1 MSVDSELRQHI
12 EAYIVQRDEDFAAK
26 QELMIRQSIESHLE
40 KLEARKRSRLQ
51 FLSAI
56 GGVSLIAIVGLAY
69 AQITSVVEQAAR
81 ETARKEVAGA
91 VQTAED
97 AVVRLED
104 AVDQFDNIRLQS
116 SITSDVIKTTQAEV
130 REILGEVNRSLGAI
144 QTAEGGVS
152 IANELARINRE
163 LSRLVI
169 QQEIRRA
176 GPRGGD
182 EPAETETIEGLF
194 SGQDAGSLGE
204 GEDTNQ

>member
-1 MSVDSELRQHI
+1 MSIDSELRQQI
-12 EAYIVQRDEDFAAK
+12 ETYMVQRDENFTAM
-26 QELMIRQSIESHLE
+26 QELMIRNSIESHLE
-40 KLEARKRSRLQ
+40 KVEAQKRSRLQ

-69 AQITSVVEQAAR
+69 AQISSVAEQAAR
-81 ETARKEVAGA
+81 ETAREEVAGA

-97 AVVRLED
+97 AVARLQD
-104 AVDQFDNIRLQS
+104 AVDKFENIRRQS
-116 SITSDVIKTTQAEV
+116 SITSDLIKTTQAEV

-163 LSRLVI
+163 LSFLVI

-176 GPRGGD
+176 GPRDGD
-182 EPAETETIEGLF
+182 EPAEPETIEGLF
-194 SGQDAGSLGE
+194 SGQGTGPLEE
-204 GEDTNQ
+204 GEDTNR